1 MKKKI
6 NIVLTVVVLGL
17 WGTVGYRAVNQY
29 FFSKKLVVKAMDL
42 NKELTANQINKDTFH
57 MENSIRD
64 PFLNKQSQSSV
75 PIAIIRYS
83 KTSNIKHKTSTTP
96 IIKSKKYINW
106 PSISYHGYIQSK
118 ANNEEL
124 ILVKIN
130 EKMHKLRINEEVE
143 GVTLKK
149 VYKDSIEFIFN
160 KEKKIIYKKG
170 TI

>member
-6 NIVLTVVVLGL
+6 NIVLIVVVLGL
-17 WGTVGYRAVNQY
+17 WGTVCYRAVNQY
-29 FFSKKLVVKAMDL
+29 FLSKKLGIKTMDV
-42 NKELTANQINKDTFH
+42 NKEFKSNQINKDTFRL
-57 MENSIRD
+57 ENSIRD
-64 PFLNKQSQSSV
+64 PFLDKQSQSSV
-75 PIAIIRYS
+75 LAIIMSSS
-83 KTSNIKHKTSTTP
+83 KTSNIRHITAP
-96 IIKSKKYINW
+96 IIKSKEYINW
-106 PSISYHGYIQSK
+106 PAISYYGYIQSK

-130 EKMHKLRINEEVE
+130 EKMHKLKINEEVE

-160 KEKKIIYKKG
+160 KEKKIIQKKG